1 LKVVSSLAELA
12 KEIDSL
18 KSKGKSIGFVPTMG
32 ALHEGHASLLRAAAK
47 ENDSVVLSIYVNPTQ
62 FGKNEDLAKYPRT
75 LEADLKIAE
84 AVNVSIVF
92 LPTDAEIYPPGFST
106 FIEVTGVSNPMCG
119 KFRPGHFRGV
129 ATVVHRL
136 FLNVKPTRA
145 YFGLKDL
152 QQCLVLNRMNK
163 DMDIAIELR
172 FLPTFRESDGLA
184 LSSRNRY
191 LTAEERV
198 IAPRIFKSLSLVAK
212 AFADG
217 ERSRSVLME
226 LGRNFLSQE
235 TSYTIQYFE
244 VLSLPDLQESAKI
257 DEASAVAVAAMLGK
271 TRLIDNLIL
280 GAFP

>member
-1 LKVVSSLAELA
+1 
-12 KEIDSL
+12 
-18 KSKGKSIGFVPTMG
+18 
-32 ALHEGHASLLRAAAK
+32 
-47 ENDSVVLSIYVNPTQ
+47 
-62 FGKNEDLAKYPRT
+62 
-75 LEADLKIAE
+75 
-84 AVNVSIVF
+84 
-92 LPTDAEIYPPGFST
+92 
-106 FIEVTGVSNPMCG
+106 
-119 KFRPGHFRGV
+119 
-129 ATVVHRL
+129 
-136 FLNVKPTRA
+136 
-145 YFGLKDL
+145 
-152 QQCLVLNRMNK
+152 MNK
-163 DMDIAIELR
+163 DMDMAIELR